1 MPATDLPSCPK
12 SHPNQLTGD
21 EVAAM
26 RDMVEDKELRHL
38 TTCALVRL
46 ARKLGKVFAS
56 QSCWFRIIRKQGW
69 KRPRYRIYPA
79 KPKIGIRA
87 TKPNEIWHIDTS
99 ILKLIDGTRVT
110 MHAII
115 DNFSRRILAWC
126 VDPTFDTEATAKL
139 IVEAAKG
146 IKAPAENAPPQVY
159 MDSGVENINTDV
171 AALIEANTI
180 QRVLAQ
186 VDIHFSNSMIES
198 WWRQLKHQWLF
209 LNTLDTIETVRKLNA
224 FYVHQ
229 HNEHIPHSAFKGQTP
244 AEMFFETGTDVP
256 EKLQATQLL
265 ARQSRREANLAR
277 SCSACRTEPHLVAL
291 EQTAIA
297 STESTAVPIIPAN
310 TS

>member
-56 QSCWFRIIRKQGW
+56 QSCWFRIIGKQGW

-99 ILKLIDGTRVT
+99 ILKLIDCTRVT

-126 VDPTFDTEATAKL
+126 VDPTFDMDATAKR